1 MFHVVTLPTF
11 NDLRLFLFLNCTSL
25 EDKLCPINLRIF
37 HHVKY
42 SLICNTGNEPH
53 ENKNILPLHN
63 TTTHKKHEEIKKK
76 EKRREA
82 QDQDVK
88 LYSCTGDVFLSFF
101 FFEEL
106 ETFKF
111 YKSEITEMEKPIPQ
125 DF

>member
-1 MFHVVTLPTF
+1 MSHMRIKTSFPSTTLQHIKST
-11 NDLRLFLFLNCTSL
+11 R
-25 EDKLCPINLRIF
+25 KL
-37 HHVKY
+37 
-42 SLICNTGNEPH
+42 
-53 ENKNILPLHN
+53 
-63 TTTHKKHEEIKKK
+63 KK

-101 FFEEL
+101 FFEAL

-111 YKSEITEMEKPIPQ
+111 YKSEITEMEKPILQ